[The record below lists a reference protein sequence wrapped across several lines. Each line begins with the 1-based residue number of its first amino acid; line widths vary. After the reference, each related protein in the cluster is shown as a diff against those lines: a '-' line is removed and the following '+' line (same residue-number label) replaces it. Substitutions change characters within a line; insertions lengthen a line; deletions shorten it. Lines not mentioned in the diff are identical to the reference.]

1 MVFLVTLFEMV
12 DETSVSNTHDSR
24 YYTNIAASVSVGG
37 TRFAL
42 TCIKSE

>member
-1 MVFLVTLFEMV
+1 MV
-12 DETSVSNTHDSR
+12 DETSVNNTPSSR
-24 YYTNIAASVSVGG
+24 YYTNIGASILVAG